1 MVAGEK
7 PTGKDELAFLKWMV
21 TDGQQYLSANGF
33 SGLKRSEKYAG
44 IEHLKDYNL
53 VVADVSVRATTTKI
67 FLLVFGVILAGVV
80 ILILVISVSGARVA
94 GAGTEGISRS
104 SVFEKSPAIF
114 PEGLFFDKSHT
125 WIFMEKDGNV
135 RIGIDDFLQHVT
147 GPITRINMKKPGDSI
162 KKGEPF
168 LTLIQQGKHLDIQS
182 PVSGIVRE
190 QNKELVANSGIINA
204 APFSEGW
211 VYVVEP
217 ANWLKEIQAFAMG
230 DKYRS
235 WLKTEFSRLKDFL
248 SSGIKSLGMVEP
260 APVLQDGG
268 ELRDGILEGFGPE
281 VWEEF
286 QTGFINLSR

>member
-1 MVAGEK
+1 
-7 PTGKDELAFLKWMV
+7 
-21 TDGQQYLSANGF
+21 
-33 SGLKRSEKYAG
+33 
-44 IEHLKDYNL
+44 
-53 VVADVSVRATTTKI
+53 
-67 FLLVFGVILAGVV
+67 
-80 ILILVISVSGARVA
+80 
-94 GAGTEGISRS
+94 
-104 SVFEKSPAIF
+104 
-114 PEGLFFDKSHT
+114 
-125 WIFMEKDGNV
+125 MEKDGNV

-147 GPITRINMKKPGDSI
+147 GPITRINMKNPGDSI

-168 LTLIQQGKHLDIQS
+168 LTLIQQGKHLNIQS

-190 QNKELVANSGIINA
+190 QNKGLVANSSIINT

-230 DKYRS
+230 DKYRN

-248 SSGIKSLGMVEP
+248 TSGIKSLGIVEP
-260 APVLQDGG
+260 TPILQDGG
-268 ELRDGILEGFGPE
+268 ELRDGILESFGPE